1 MFEIIVHTF
10 IHSIKDNIKLVP
22 FLFFAFLIIELIE
35 HKFSNKTKK
44 IIEKSDKFG
53 PIVGSLLGIVPQCG
67 FSVVAT
73 NFYITRVISI
83 GTLVAIYLSTSDE
96 MLPIM
101 ISRGVSFKTIL
112 PILLIKLM
120 VGIIFGF
127 IIDFIIRI
135 KNKYKNYDYHLCE
148 EEHCDCEHGI
158 VKSSIIHT
166 INTVLFIIIISFIIN
181 LLYEIVGE
189 DYVGKLFMK
198 NNLFGPFLGSLIGLI
213 PNCASSVLLTELFL
227 NNSINLG
234 TCIAGLLSGSGVA
247 LIVLFKSNKNIKEN
261 ISILSILYLI
271 GVLVGIIIEIMGIV
285 L

>member
-1 MFEIIVHTF
+1 
-10 IHSIKDNIKLVP
+10 
-22 FLFFAFLIIELIE
+22 
-35 HKFSNKTKK
+35 
-44 IIEKSDKFG
+44 
-53 PIVGSLLGIVPQCG
+53 
-67 FSVVAT
+67 
-73 NFYITRVISI
+73 
-83 GTLVAIYLSTSDE
+83 

-112 PILLIKLM
+112 PILFIKLI

-127 IIDFIIRI
+127 IIDFVIRI
-135 KNKYKNYDYHLCE
+135 KNKNKHYDYHLCE

-158 VKSSIIHT
+158 VKSSLKHT
-166 INTVLFIIIISFIIN
+166 INTTVFIIIISFIIN

-189 DYVGKLFMK
+189 DFVSKLFMK
-198 NNLFGPFLGSLIGLI
+198 NNLFGPFVGSLIGLI

-234 TCIAGLLSGSGVA
+234 TCVAGLLSGSGVA

-261 ISILSILYLI
+261 ISILSLLYLL